1 MIAGRHL
8 VFDFAS
14 FCILLCMFWTI
25 LDFCFADS
33 LSRGGLKVTKKND
46 DLMLQIKKERL
57 DKHLAEVERLI
68 GEWIPQLCAPD
79 PFASD
84 THGGSWGWQS
94 RYEPDTEKDSD
105 SNHILRKHL
114 KSRALWKH
122 HADWQGELGLVFQML
137 DSAQKKAAQMHQEA
151 RNDHKPASKKR
162 EYTESYL
169 GTALWRAFCLAR
181 KQTPNIDYTRGDGG
195 KGVKFGGYVIET
207 SSGTEAEFAAIGEEH
222 RELSRKLSKLNEMKE
237 IAEEWALICELQSR
251 MQMLISKA
259 LKSSDYLYPC
269 TFCKRLWKA

>member
-1 MIAGRHL
+1 M
-8 VFDFAS
+8 
-14 FCILLCMFWTI
+14 
-25 LDFCFADS
+25 
-33 LSRGGLKVTKKND
+33 KKTKNH

-57 DKHLAEVERLI
+57 DKHLAQVEKLI
-68 GEWIPQLCAPD
+68 GEWVPELSAPD
-79 PFASD
+79 PFASCTRGD
-84 THGGSWGWQS
+84 SWGWQS
-94 RYEPDTEKDSD
+94 RYEPDTEQNSD
-105 SNHILRKHL
+105 SNHMLRKHL

-122 HADWQGELGLVFQML
+122 HADWQNGLGRVFQML
-137 DSAQKKAAQMHQEA
+137 DSVRRKAGQMHHEA
-151 RNDHKPASKKR
+151 SRDRKPASKKR

-181 KQTPNIDYTRGDGG
+181 KQAPNIDYTRGDGG

-222 RELSRKLSKLNEMKE
+222 RGLSRKLSKLSEMKE
-237 IAEEWALICELQSR
+237 IAGEWALICELQSR
-251 MQMLISKA
+251 MQALVSKA